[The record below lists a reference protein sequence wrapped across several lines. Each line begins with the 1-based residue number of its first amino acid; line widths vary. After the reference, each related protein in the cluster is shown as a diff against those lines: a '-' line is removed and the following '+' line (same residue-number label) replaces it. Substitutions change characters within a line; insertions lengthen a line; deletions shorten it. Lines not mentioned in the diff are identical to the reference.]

1 LRRCRVIL
9 ALIPLNLDGQMF
21 KPDWQDWKQQPLI
34 SRMAPGFTGWDKDN
48 AQFEAQLEK
57 IIQALRADGHA
68 RELPPRP
75 RL

>member
-1 LRRCRVIL
+1 
-9 ALIPLNLDGQMF
+9 
-21 KPDWQDWKQQPLI
+21 
-34 SRMAPGFTGWDKDN
+34 MAPGFTGWDKDN